1 MAPTCSARQDGGE
14 REEGGPPSADTGAE
28 GWGPGVMRSHRTS
41 SSGQPPAPEEDTGT
55 PEAPALWARP
65 RCTASCSA
73 RWART
78 GSPLIPWFGAHR
90 VPRHGPSLVQS
101 EPQTRP
107 AVYPSVSR
115 STATRPSACPDPTVS
130 GSPPCGNNQGPR
142 PQNENRQMCFP
153 RTRRSEGAG
162 SGGRD
167 GFVLGGGDGSV
178 AGGGC
183 GLRTAE
189 LALGAGSRRGRR
201 GTCLAP
207 SGWPWVGGTEEPF
220 PARVCHAGSRNQWT
234 AGATF
239 VGARARPSS
248 PEADA
253 VLLLCSVAI
262 PEVTPKSLP
271 AGWGACSS
279 LLLEM
284 RDTGGRGGHGEA
296 AGQCALPPR

>member
-1 MAPTCSARQDGGE
+1 MGGWASGPHVQPRQDGGE

-28 GWGPGVMRSHRTS
+28 GWGPGVRRSHRTS
-41 SSGQPPAPEEDTGT
+41 RSGQPPALEEDTGT

-130 GSPPCGNNQGPR
+130 GSPPCGNHQGPR
-142 PQNENRQMCFP
+142 PQNENRQTRFP

-167 GFVLGGGDGSV
+167 GSV
-178 AGGGC
+178 GGGC
-183 GLRTAE
+183 GPRTAE

-201 GTCLAP
+201 GTCLDPLA
-207 SGWPWVGGTEEPF
+207 
-220 PARVCHAGSRNQWT
+220 
-234 AGATF
+234 
-239 VGARARPSS
+239 
-248 PEADA
+248 
-253 VLLLCSVAI
+253 
-262 PEVTPKSLP
+262 
-271 AGWGACSS
+271 
-279 LLLEM
+279 
-284 RDTGGRGGHGEA
+284 GRGSGAPRGLSRLA
-296 AGQCALPPR
+296 CATRALGIGGPRGPRLWVREPGLPPPRQMRFSCCAPWPFLKSPQSRCPQGGGPAAHCCWR

>member
-14 REEGGPPSADTGAE
+14 REEGRPPSTDAGAE
-28 GWGPGVMRSHRTS
+28 GWGPG
-41 SSGQPPAPEEDTGT
+41 SGARIARPALGSPPSAPEEDTGT

-107 AVYPSVSR
+107 AVYPSLSR
-115 STATRPSACPDPTVS
+115 SIATRPSACPDPTVS

-162 SGGRD
+162 SGRRGR
-167 GFVLGGGDGSV
+167 LGGGRRLRAQDGR
-178 AGGGC
+178 AG
-183 GLRTAE
+183 
-189 LALGAGSRRGRR
+189 
-201 GTCLAP
+201 P
-207 SGWPWVGGTEEPF
+207 
-220 PARVCHAGSRNQWT
+220 
-234 AGATF
+234 
-239 VGARARPSS
+239 
-248 PEADA
+248 
-253 VLLLCSVAI
+253 
-262 PEVTPKSLP
+262 
-271 AGWGACSS
+271 
-279 LLLEM
+279 
-284 RDTGGRGGHGEA
+284 GRGV
-296 AGQCALPPR
+296 P

>member
-14 REEGGPPSADTGAE
+14 REEGGPPSTDAGAE
-28 GWGPGVMRSHRTS
+28 GWGPGVRRSHRTS
-41 SSGQPPAPEEDTGT
+41 SSGQPPPSAPEEDTGT

-153 RTRRSEGAG
+153 VARVPA
-162 SGGRD
+162 
-167 GFVLGGGDGSV
+167 
-178 AGGGC
+178 AGGG
-183 GLRTAE
+183 TASCWAE
-189 LALGAGSRRGRR
+189 GTARWGAAAAGPGRQSWPWARGPVGGVEEPVWTLWLAVGRGHRGAFPGSRVPRG
-201 GTCLAP
+201 L
-207 SGWPWVGGTEEPF
+207 SE
-220 PARVCHAGSRNQWT
+220 
-234 AGATF
+234 
-239 VGARARPSS
+239 
-248 PEADA
+248 
-253 VLLLCSVAI
+253 SV
-262 PEVTPKSLP
+262 
-271 AGWGACSS
+271 
-279 LLLEM
+279 
-284 RDTGGRGGHGEA
+284 DRGGHVCG
-296 AGQCALPPR
+296 CASQAFLPRGRCGSPAVLRGHS

>member
-14 REEGGPPSADTGAE
+14 REEGGPPSTDAGAE
-28 GWGPGVMRSHRTS
+28 GWGLGVRRSHRTS
-41 SSGQPPAPEEDTGT
+41 SSGQPPPSAPEEDAGT

-142 PQNENRQMCFP
+142 PP
-153 RTRRSEGAG
+153 RMRT
-162 SGGRD
+162 GRH
-167 GFVLGGGDGSV
+167 VSPELAV
-178 AGGGC
+178 ARVPAAGGG
-183 GLRTAE
+183 TASCWAE
-189 LALGAGSRRGRR
+189 GTARWGAAAAGPGRQSWPWARGPVGGVEEPVWPPLAGRGSGAPRSLSRLACATRALGIGGPRGPR
-201 GTCLAP
+201 L
-207 SGWPWVGGTEEPF
+207 WVREP
-220 PARVCHAGSRNQWT
+220 G
-234 AGATF
+234 
-239 VGARARPSS
+239 
-248 PEADA
+248 
-253 VLLLCSVAI
+253 
-262 PEVTPKSLP
+262 
-271 AGWGACSS
+271 
-279 LLLEM
+279 
-284 RDTGGRGGHGEA
+284 
-296 AGQCALPPR
+296 LPPPRQMRFSCCAPWPFLKSPQSRCPQGGGPAAHCCWR